1 MAVMNRD
8 RWVHIGSFAVAAL
21 LLWLALRGVDLD
33 TMTSTFLDADY
44 RWLIPVIFVT
54 LLSHWFR
61 AVRWALFLDVTPA
74 TSGIASPKPVS
85 RSNAF
90 VSVMVGYMA
99 NYAGPR
105 LGEVIRT
112 ANVARQ
118 EKRSFSTV
126 LGTVVVERVVD
137 MITFAICLI
146 TVPLIFTDQIGPLW
160 VLLTD
165 PLQTWLSS
173 ASPAL
178 LVSIVIVGLIGLA
191 IGVRFLVKGLSGSS
205 SRVARLAER
214 FREGLLSVTRTGR
227 TVQVILLTGAIWV
240 CYGFMAWL
248 PFLML
253 GQHVTYGIGPI
264 AAWGL
269 MLIGAVGVIIPS
281 PGGIGTYHF
290 ITIQALGLLFNM
302 PQTEAASYAL
312 LTHTGQMLLYIAV
325 GFAGMLF
332 LGATFSTSSET
343 VDSPVTPPEDP
354 HSIET

>member
-1 MAVMNRD
+1 MAVMTKE
-8 RWVHIGSFAVAAL
+8 RWVHVGSFAMAAL
-21 LLWLALRGVDLD
+21 LLWLALRGVDLE
-33 TMTSTFLDADY
+33 TLGSTFLHADY
-44 RWLIPVIFVT
+44 RWLIPVVFVT
-54 LLSHWFR
+54 LLSHWLR
-61 AVRWALFLDVTPA
+61 AIRWALFLDVTPTTTGNLA
-74 TSGIASPKPVS
+74 PKPVS

-112 ANVARQ
+112 ANVARH

-137 MITFAICLI
+137 MVTFALCLI
-146 TVPLIFTDQIGPLW
+146 TVPLIFTNQIGPLW
-160 VLLTD
+160 ALLTE
-165 PLQTWLSS
+165 PLQTWLAS
-173 ASPAL
+173 ASPVL
-178 LVSIVIVGLIGLA
+178 LAAIVAVGLIGA
-191 IGVRFLVKGLSGSS
+191 AVGIRFLIKGLQGST
-205 SRVARLAER
+205 SRLARLAER

-227 TVQVILLTGAIWV
+227 TAQVIFLTAAIWI

-253 GQHVTYGIGPI
+253 GQHATYGIGPI

-290 ITIQALGLLFNM
+290 ITIQALELLFDM

-312 LTHTGQMLLYIAV
+312 LTHTGQMLLYIIV

-332 LGATFSTSSET
+332 LGATFSTSSES
-343 VDSPVTPPEDP
+343 VDTPATPPDNP
-354 HSIET
+354 HPIET